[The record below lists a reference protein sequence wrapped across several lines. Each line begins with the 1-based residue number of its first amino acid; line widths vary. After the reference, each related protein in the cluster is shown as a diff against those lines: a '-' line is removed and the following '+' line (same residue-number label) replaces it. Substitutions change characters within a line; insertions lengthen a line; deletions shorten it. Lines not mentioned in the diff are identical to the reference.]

1 MRISALPKLSFLK
14 LLGKGAVAEFVNDD
28 REQEGAKNND

>member
-1 MRISALPKLSFLK
+1 MSSSSLPKLSFLK
-14 LLGKGAVAEFVNDD
+14 LLGKGAVAEFVNDE